1 MSSGEAPPAAARAQT
16 GPAPDGAVAA
26 GEMLRQA
33 REAAGVNLASLAA
46 SLKVPVTRLQ
56 ALEDGRI
63 ADLPDPVFARA
74 LAASICRSLRI
85 DPQPVLER
93 IPRTRAAP
101 LVPDDA
107 HAKAPFKPQP
117 QPQPQPQRV
126 ARSPFARFPGPLGLA
141 VLALIFATL
150 VLIFLPR
157 FGFKKPVGDAGEVAT
172 STPEV
177 QPGRVID
184 STTPAATAPAAP
196 IASKPPSPPV
206 AEGSG
211 GPAAAAVVDSQAAAS
226 APATTA
232 QAPVD
237 TVVFQTGSDAWIQVI
252 DAKGKALVRKTVPTG
267 ETFGVTG
274 DLPLRVTVGRADITK
289 VTVRGEPLDLAPLTK
304 GTVARFEVK

>member
-101 LVPDDA
+101 LLPDDA
-107 HAKAPFKPQP
+107 HAKAPFK
-117 QPQPQPQRV
+117 PQPQPQRV

-150 VLIFLPR
+150 VLIFLPQ

-172 STPEV
+172 SAPEV

-184 STTPAATAPAAP
+184 STAPGATASAAP

-237 TVVFQTGSDAWIQVI
+237 TVVFQTGSAAWIQVI
-252 DAKGKALVRKTVPTG
+252 DANGQALVRKTVPAG

-289 VTVRGEPLDLAPLTK
+289 VSVRGEPLDLAPLTK